1 MKTRK
6 QAKNYLEL
14 RVEKRIKNNCLQ
26 HLRQFLNYAIPNTD
40 MTFSNHQEDKYTD
53 DQLITDKGPF
63 KYDMSDNG
71 PHGSNAKPATMVIRK
86 RYFSP
91 TNSSESS
98 PANKQEQNFDAL
110 L

>member
-1 MKTRK
+1 MMYSK
-6 QAKNYLEL
+6 QQE
-14 RVEKRIKNNCLQ
+14 
-26 HLRQFLNYAIPNTD
+26 NT
-40 MTFSNHQEDKYTD
+40 HTD
-53 DQLITDKGPF
+53 DLLITDRGPF

-71 PHGSNAKPATMVIRK
+71 PHGSNNKPATMVIRK

-98 PANKQEQNFDAL
+98 PAMKQKQNLDAL